1 MLSPVC
7 VATLRCR
14 VPSAQQAFAP
24 LSHIR
29 IHLVLDYER
38 LFSELSGS
46 WLQASLL
53 DGILDCGRPLV
64 LDRGF
69 APLAGTDRSA
79 SEMFFTMLLPEI
91 FERQDHR
98 HRSVNL
104 VPCGSK
110 ADHFVEQHPQDR
122 FADSHFGLG
131 LAIKWRDGGG
141 GSPRTL
147 EEAFAAAS
155 ADAALVFQMS
165 YIPDLGEHYLRVL
178 SAWLAHRRIRAHE
191 RSLVLH
197 YRAGRLPPGWHEL
210 RTLADTRAHSSSPR
224 GQKRLPEETF
234 WNNFWT
240 ILVREAKTDRG
251 RELCQERAA
260 SGPRDVASGP
270 LGVPCNASALLEE
283 WCAASRDAPP
293 PPPTPRPEKSF
304 LLLGGDAHYNREFF
318 VRHFHATGLL
328 DRALWS
334 FSTPAQCFERG
345 LREAPQNQIPPP
357 LSPAARKAWGPFCAQ
372 FANGPKRVDI
382 ELSGPLESSQK
393 DRSFAPA
400 ELYARTRFSL
410 VFESII
416 GSDREYP
423 AFLTEKVLKP
433 LYRGHP
439 FLLMCHMPATW
450 SILHRLGFHSFGP
463 TMPEGPFSAFDPYGP
478 TPWPCS
484 SNDFGDGVNGTS
496 AYSRELEREIRRL
509 ADLPDNAWQV
519 ALTAAAHNRRHVV
532 CDDGLSSRLRLQAYN
547 VLRFV
552 AFVKG
557 VRTGTGVV
565 SDAIRGHQRPSEA
578 TRGVDADTD
587 LNEAAEE
594 DSHRLMGGGEEGR
607 LGQQEPSQQLG
618 RQHQPAASASKN
630 FKDELPKVP
639 QQAQPQRSAELGCQ
653 PWCAVSCLDLHG
665 NVERECGGC
674 ASTLGCHRGA
684 EGFDTWRERAKWKLI
699 HFARGRG
706 RGGRGKGGRGGRG
719 GGRGGGGGGGG
730 GVQGRGLEL
739 EMVRG
744 LARSTEATSS

>member
-1 MLSPVC
+1 MYKNEAC
-7 VATLRCR
+7 IATVRCR

-104 VPCGSK
+104 VSCGSK

-141 GSPRTL
+141 ASPRTL

-165 YIPDLGEHYLRVL
+165 YIPDLGENYLRTL
-178 SAWLAHRRIRAHE
+178 SAWLAHRQIRAHE

-210 RTLADTRAHSSSPR
+210 RTLADTRGHSSSPR
-224 GQKRLPEETF
+224 GRERSPMETF

-260 SGPRDVASGP
+260 SGPR
-270 LGVPCNASALLEE
+270 GVPCNASALLEE

-293 PPPTPRPEKSF
+293 PPPLTRPEKSF
-304 LLLGGDAHYNREFF
+304 LLLGGDAHYNRESFL
-318 VRHFHATGLL
+318 RHFHSAGLL

-557 VRTGTGVV
+557 V
-565 SDAIRGHQRPSEA
+565 
-578 TRGVDADTD
+578 
-587 LNEAAEE
+587 
-594 DSHRLMGGGEEGR
+594 
-607 LGQQEPSQQLG
+607 
-618 RQHQPAASASKN
+618 QHQPAASASKN
-630 FKDELPKVP
+630 FMDELPKVP
-639 QQAQPQRSAELGCQ
+639 QAQPQRSDELGCQ
-653 PWCAVSCLDLHG
+653 PWCAVSCLELHG
-665 NVERECGGC
+665 NVESECGGC
-674 ASTLGCHRGA
+674 ASTLRCHRGA
-684 EGFDTWRERAKWKLI
+684 EGFDTWRERAKKWKLI
-699 HFARGRG
+699 HFGHLARGRG
-706 RGGRGKGGRGGRG
+706 RGGRGKGARGGRG
-719 GGRGGGGGGGG
+719 GGRGGGGGA
-730 GVQGRGLEL
+730 GRGLEL

-744 LARSTEATSS
+744 LALSRAS